1 MKAML
6 PPKIASKRPRS
17 AAIAGIAALA
27 LATAAGAIVAMP
39 RMAGA
44 ADGGAAWDGDSRAA
58 ARLVAASSR
67 GEGANLVHRA
77 GAEIKLAPGWK
88 TYWRYPGD
96 SGIPPQFDFAASD
109 NVKSATVLWPA
120 PQRFTDADGS
130 IIGYKNHVLFPLH
143 VVPRDPSKPVTLRLA
158 LDYAI
163 CEKVCIPAHAKAE
176 IVLGKQA
183 GAGEAAV
190 TAAEALVP
198 VRTALGAAEA
208 LSIKAA
214 RREDGKPARVVVDV
228 AVPAGS
234 PVTLFAEGPR
244 ADWALPLPEPVPG
257 AAPGMQ
263 RFGFALDGLPSGASA
278 SQAALT
284 LTAVSGDRA
293 IETVLRLD

>member
-1 MKAML
+1 
-6 PPKIASKRPRS
+6 
-17 AAIAGIAALA
+17 
-27 LATAAGAIVAMP
+27 
-39 RMAGA
+39 MAGA
-44 ADGGAAWDGDSRAA
+44 ADGGPAWDGDSRAA

-67 GEGANLVHRA
+67 GDGASLVHRA

-96 SGIPPQFDFAASD
+96 SGIPPQFDFAASE

-143 VVPRDPSKPVTLRLA
+143 VVPRDPSQPVTLRIA

-176 IVLGKQA
+176 IVLGKEA
-183 GAGEAAV
+183 GPGEAAV
-190 TAAEALVP
+190 AAAEARVP
-198 VRTALGAAEA
+198 VRTALGAEGA
-208 LSIKAA
+208 LAIKAA
-214 RREDGKPARVVVDV
+214 RREDGTPARVLVDV
-228 AVPAGS
+228 AAPPGS

-244 ADWALPLPEPVPG
+244 ADWALPLPEPIPG

-263 RFGFALDGLPSGASA
+263 RFAFALDGLPSGATA
-278 SQAALT
+278 AQAALT

-293 IETVLRLD
+293 IESVLRLD